1 MHVFWFETALSCHV
15 ELRASGYTEASM
27 VISLLLSYVAR
38 PAQSPPSGWMPSDP
52 GRAQAVATKGGERL
66 QNGAIMGTWSFS
78 NGLKLTEYQDL
89 WNHSI
94 APGVEAFVIVLADG
108 RRIPASSMK
117 LDVGPERRSLNP
129 EPKALQKEAHQAGLS
144 IGATLED
151 SATGLSIRWQASLRD
166 GEPFIRQSVTLA
178 ATKADIDVS
187 RVEMLDMRMPN
198 AERIGTVPGSP
209 ATAGHWFFGFEHPM
223 SSIEGVGD
231 ELHGFLERKVPL
243 KPGTATTYGSVVG
256 VSPVGQMRRGFQYYV
271 EQVRARP
278 YEPFLHYN
286 SWYDLAFGVKFDEKG
301 CLDRINAFGKALV
314 KDRDVKL
321 RSYLFDDGWDETHT
335 VWEFHSGF
343 PQAFSPLKEAAE
355 QYGAGPGVWL
365 SPWGGYGRA
374 RQERLATGKEK
385 GMEIDSQGYALSGPK
400 YYARFHQVCM
410 DFVTKYGVNQ
420 FKFDGTGSP
429 DKQFPGSAFGSDF
442 EAAIALI
449 SDLRKAKPD
458 LFVNLTTGTWPSPFW
473 TRYADSTWRGGSD
486 HSFAGV
492 GSWRQK
498 WITYRDGDTYNGV
511 VKRGPLYPINSLMLH
526 GLIYADHAEHLMDD
540 PGNDFRGEVRS
551 YFATGTQLQEMYITP
566 SKLTKQNW
574 DDLATSAKWSFA
586 NRDVLRD
593 VHWVG
598 GDPLKLE
605 VYGWAAW
612 TPKKAILSLRNP
624 SDQAQSFS
632 IDIASVLELPQ
643 GYKGAFSFESAYPD
657 SQIAKLTVEAGK
669 SKVVTLQPFEVLV
682 MEGTPR

>member
-1 MHVFWFETALSCHV
+1 MILLPLISWLAI
-15 ELRASGYTEASM
+15 ASSTVQG
-27 VISLLLSYVAR
+27 
-38 PAQSPPSGWMPSDP
+38 QWMPSDP
-52 GRAQAVATKGGERL
+52 GKVQAVATKGGEQL
-66 QNGAIMGTWSFS
+66 QNAAISGTWSVS
-78 NGLKLTEYQDL
+78 EGLKLVEYRDN
-89 WNHSI
+89 WGDSI
-94 APGVEAFVIVLADG
+94 APGRQAFVIVLKDG
-108 RRIPASSMK
+108 RTINASSMK
-117 LDVGPERRSLNP
+117 KLTGPTLKAIAGNRTALKKVDQRVG
-129 EPKALQKEAHQAGLS
+129 QS
-144 IGATLED
+144 IGAELQD
-151 SATGLSIRWQASLRD
+151 PQTGLKANWTASLRD
-166 GEPFIRQSVTLA
+166 GENFIRQELSLTP
-178 ATKADIDVS
+178 TTQDVEVE
-187 RVEMLDMRMPN
+187 RVVMVDM
-198 AERIGTVPGSP
+198 GVPGAKQVGTALGSP
-209 ATAGHWFFGFEHPM
+209 VVAGNWFFGLEHPM
-223 SSIEGVGD
+223 SLNEVENS
-231 ELHGFLERKVPL
+231 GFKSFLTRKIAM
-243 KPGTATTYGSVVG
+243 KKGQTTTYSSVAG
-256 VSPVGQMRRGFQYYV
+256 ISPNGQLRRGFQHYV
-271 EQVRARP
+271 EEERARP

-286 SWYDLAFGVKFDEKG
+286 SWYDLAFGVKFDERG
-301 CLDRINAFGKALV
+301 CVDRINAFGQALV
-314 KDRDVKL
+314 KDRGVKL
-321 RSYLFDDGWDETHT
+321 RSYLFDDGWDETHS

-343 PQAFSPLKEAAE
+343 PNAFAPLESAAA
-355 QYGAGPGVWL
+355 QYDSGPGVWL

-385 GMEIDSQGYALSGPK
+385 GMEIDGQGFALSGPK
-400 YYARFHQVCM
+400 YYERFRQVCLE
-410 DFVTKYGVNQ
+410 FVTKYGVNQ

-449 SDLRKAKPD
+449 SDLRNAKPD
-458 LFVNLTTGTWPSPFW
+458 IFINLTTGTWPSPFW

-492 GSWRQK
+492 GTWRQK

-540 PGNDFRGEVRS
+540 PGNDFRSEVRS

-566 SKLTKQNW
+566 SKLNKQNW

-624 SDQAQSFS
+624 SDHAQSFS

-643 GYKGAFSFESAYPD
+643 GYKGSFTFGAAYPD
-657 SQIAKLTVEAGK
+657 STAAQLIVEAGK

-682 MEGTPR
+682 MEGKPQ